1 MPDPLPAESAPTL
14 FVELLRETQR
24 PLYGF
29 VRGLVGDDEQAR
41 DVVQD
46 VYVDAWR
53 AARRAAP
60 PFGHG
65 GDAPALRRWLF
76 FVAYRTAASVV
87 RHRRIIAWES
97 LDTRD
102 PSETDRFY
110 EPTAF
115 EDQVAEGDA
124 LQTIL
129 NSMSPQDVACLLLNI
144 VQGFTSAEIAQIVD
158 IAPEAAKKRLAR
170 AKQRLRAAYFAQEAR
185 IGAKLEVKREER
197 RAP

>member
-1 MPDPLPAESAPTL
+1 MAEPVSAESPVAM
-14 FVELLRETQR
+14 FVELLRETQG

-29 VRGLVGDDEQAR
+29 VRGLVGDPEQAR

-65 GDAPALRRWLF
+65 CDTQSVRRWLF
-76 FVAYRTAASVV
+76 FVAYRAAASVV
-87 RHRRIIAWES
+87 RHRRVIAWES
-97 LDTRD
+97 LDTLD
-102 PSETDRFY
+102 LPETDRFY
-110 EPTAF
+110 EPAAF
-115 EDQVAEGDA
+115 EDHVAEGDA

-129 NSMSPQDVACLLLNI
+129 ASMSPQDVACLLLNV
-144 VQGFTSAEIAQIVD
+144 VQGFTSAEIAQIVE

-185 IGAKLEVKREER
+185 IQER

>member
-1 MPDPLPAESAPTL
+1 MPESLPAESLPAM
-14 FVELLRETQR
+14 FAELLRETQG

-65 GDAPALRRWLF
+65 SDAPAMRRWLF
-76 FVAYRTAASVV
+76 VVAYHAAVSVV

-97 LDTRD
+97 LDTLD
-102 PSETDRFY
+102 LPEADRFY
-110 EPTAF
+110 EPAAF

-129 NSMSPQDVACLLLNI
+129 AGMTPQDVACLLLNV

-158 IAPEAAKKRLAR
+158 IAPEAAKKRLVR

-185 IGAKLEVKREER
+185 IGAKLQER

>member
-1 MPDPLPAESAPTL
+1 MPEPLTPADSRPAM
-14 FVELLRETQR
+14 FVELLCETQG

-46 VYVDAWR
+46 VFVDAWR

-60 PFGHG
+60 PFGCG
-65 GDAPALRRWLF
+65 SDAPAMRRWLF
-76 FVAYRTAASVV
+76 VVAYRAAASVV
-87 RHRRIIAWES
+87 RHRRVIAWES
-97 LDTRD
+97 LDTHD
-102 PSETDRFY
+102 PPETDRFY
-110 EPTAF
+110 EPVAF
-115 EDQVAEGDA
+115 EDLVAEADA

-129 NSMSPQDVACLLLNI
+129 ASMTPQDVACLLLNI
-144 VQGFTSAEIAQIVD
+144 VQGFTSTEIAQIVD

-170 AKQRLRAAYFAQEAR
+170 AKQRLRAAYFAQEAK
-185 IGAKLEVKREER
+185 IQER